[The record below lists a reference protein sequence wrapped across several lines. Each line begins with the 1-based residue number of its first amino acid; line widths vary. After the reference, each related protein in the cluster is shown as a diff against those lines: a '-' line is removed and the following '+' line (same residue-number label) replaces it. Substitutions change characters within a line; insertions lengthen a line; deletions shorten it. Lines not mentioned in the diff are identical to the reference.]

1 MSDTV
6 AQMRLRK
13 AALTELA
20 SRIPE
25 KHFEDLKD
33 ALAMNDRERSGR
45 IDAEKFVRCL
55 NLAQMNATQREI

>member
-1 MSDTV
+1 MEDTV

-25 KHFEDLKD
+25 KCYADLKD
-33 ALAMNDRERSGR
+33 ALAMNDRDRRGKVP
-45 IDAEKFVRCL
+45 AE
-55 NLAQMNATQREI
+55 